1 MSTQAGS
8 DQLCSGQDVVNS
20 CAASRGRGRGSGCT
34 LTSHADSKDANRDSG
49 AQQHLLA
56 SGSGVDVLPVD
67 VIRNQGADSY
77 ELC

>member
-8 DQLCSGQDVVNS
+8 DQLCSGQDVVNT
-20 CAASRGRGRGSGCT
+20 CAASRGRGRGRGRVCT
-34 LTSHADSKDANRDSG
+34 LTSHADSEDANRNSG

-67 VIRNQGADSY
+67 VIRN
-77 ELC
+77 